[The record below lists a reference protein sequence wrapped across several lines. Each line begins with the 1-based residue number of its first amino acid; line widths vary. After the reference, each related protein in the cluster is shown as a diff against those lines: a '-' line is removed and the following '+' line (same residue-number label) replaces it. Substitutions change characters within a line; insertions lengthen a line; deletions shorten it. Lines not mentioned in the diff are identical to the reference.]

1 VLLKVAK
8 CKKPLGASGFAYM
21 HISLQ
26 GHEMDPEIVR
36 AIWFDCPD
44 LSDTAHKLLL
54 ALAYHCHHSPS
65 CYPSV
70 RRLSQMIRRSTRQTR
85 SLLHQLEKA
94 GYISISVHRGR
105 RKSNAYTINRKL
117 IPPVL
122 PQNGKS
128 MPLIFPKIGNPD
140 CRSKSEVQTSPEL
153 EREEEREKTRARE
166 EEIAKKAKS
175 KEFLEYLGA
184 KPDGVFSHSSLNG
197 H

>member
-1 VLLKVAK
+1 
-8 CKKPLGASGFAYM
+8 
-21 HISLQ
+21 
-26 GHEMDPEIVR
+26 MDPDIVR

-70 RRLSQMIRRSTRQTR
+70 PRLAQMIRRSPRQTR

-94 GYISISVHRGR
+94 GYISIRVRRGR
-105 RKSNAYTINRKL
+105 GKSNVYTINR
-117 IPPVL
+117 ISISPVS

-128 MPLIFPKIGNPD
+128 SVPIFQKIGNPD
-140 CRSKSEVQTSPEL
+140 FLSKSEVQTSPEL
-153 EREEEREKTRARE
+153 LMEEEREKTRTRE
-166 EEIAKKAKS
+166 EEIVKKAKS

-184 KPDGVFSHSSLNG
+184 KPDGVFSHSSFNG
-197 H
+197 HQE